1 MIVAKSLKSKS
12 GGSGSVLNIDPTG
25 EQKRVAK

>member
-1 MIVAKSLKSKS
+1 MIVAKNLSS
-12 GGSGSVLNIDPTG
+12 GGGGKGSVLSIDPTG